1 MAYQS
6 SVKLRGLSLN
16 CDIGSYGMN
25 EVVPNKHRLDMDL
38 SVEKNLI
45 LIEEDKM
52 ANVFDYD
59 PLVEEITQISLS
71 GKFNTQ
77 EKLITLILKA
87 CLKYHQVKAVSLFLY
102 KTPVRTDGEL
112 GITVNISEQE
122 LEKLRQHLHWISSEF
137 LFLV

>member
-25 EVVPNKHRLDMDL
+25 EVVPNKHRLDMEL
-38 SVEKNLI
+38 LVEKNLI

-59 PLVEEITQISLS
+59 PLVEEINQISLS

-87 CLKYHQVKAVSLFLY
+87 CMKYHQIKAVSLFLY
-102 KTPVRTDGEL
+102 KTPVREDGEL
-112 GITVNISEQE
+112 GIAVNISEQE
-122 LEKLRQHLHWISSEF
+122 LEKLRRDLHWIRSEF
-137 LFLV
+137 SFLV

>member
-16 CDIGSYGMN
+16 CDIGSYGIN
-25 EVVPNKHRLDMDL
+25 EVVPNKHRLDMEL
-38 SVEKNLI
+38 LVEKNLI
-45 LIEEDKM
+45 LIEEDEM

-87 CLKYHQVKAVSLFLY
+87 CLKYHQIKAVSLFLY
-102 KTPVRTDGEL
+102 KTPVREDGEL

-122 LEKLRQHLHWISSEF
+122 LEKLRQHSH
-137 LFLV
+137 

>member
-16 CDIGSYGMN
+16 CDIGSYGIN
-25 EVVPNKHRLDMDL
+25 EVVPNKHRLDMEL
-38 SVEKNLI
+38 LVEKNLI
-45 LIEEDKM
+45 LVEEDKM
-52 ANVFDYD
+52 DNVFDYD

-102 KTPVRTDGEL
+102 KTPVREDGEL

-122 LEKLRQHLHWISSEF
+122 LEKLRQHSHWIRSEF
-137 LFLV
+137 LFLI

>member
-25 EVVPNKHRLDMDL
+25 EVVPNKHRLDMEL
-38 SVEKNLI
+38 LVEKNLI

-59 PLVEEITQISLS
+59 PLVDEITQISLI

-87 CLKYHQVKAVSLFLY
+87 CLKYHQIKALSLFLY
-102 KTPVRTDGEL
+102 KTPVREDGEL
-112 GITVNISEQE
+112 GIAVNISERE
-122 LEKLRQHLHWISSEF
+122 LEKLRQHSHWIPSEF

>member
-16 CDIGSYGMN
+16 CDIGSYGIN
-25 EVVPNKHRLDMDL
+25 EVVPNKHRLDMEL
-38 SVEKNLI
+38 LVEKNLI
-45 LIEEDKM
+45 LIEEDEM

-87 CLKYHQVKAVSLFLY
+87 CLKYHQIKAVSLFLY
-102 KTPVRTDGEL
+102 KTPVREDGEL
-112 GITVNISEQE
+112 GIAVNISEQE
-122 LEKLRQHLHWISSEF
+122 LEKLRQHSHWIPSEF

>member
-16 CDIGSYGMN
+16 CDIGSYGIN
-25 EVVPNKHRLDMDL
+25 EVVPNKHRLDMEL
-38 SVEKNLI
+38 LVEKNLI
-45 LIEEDKM
+45 LIEEDEM

-59 PLVEEITQISLS
+59 PLVEEITQISLI

-87 CLKYHQVKAVSLFLY
+87 CLKYHQIKAVSLFLY
-102 KTPVRTDGEL
+102 KTPVREDGEL
-112 GITVNISEQE
+112 GIAVNISEQE
-122 LEKLRQHLHWISSEF
+122 LEKLRQHSHWIRSEF

>member
-25 EVVPNKHRLDMDL
+25 EVVPNKHRLDMEL
-38 SVEKNLI
+38 LVEKNLI

-77 EKLITLILKA
+77 EKLISLIFIITLLMSK
-87 CLKYHQVKAVSLFLY
+87 LFPSR
-102 KTPVRTDGEL
+102 K
-112 GITVNISEQE
+112 
-122 LEKLRQHLHWISSEF
+122 
-137 LFLV
+137 

>member
-6 SVKLRGLSLN
+6 SVKLKGLSLN
-16 CDIGSYGMN
+16 CDIGSYSMN
-25 EVVPNKHRLDMDL
+25 DVVPNKHRLDMEL
-38 SVEKNLI
+38 LVEKNLI

-59 PLVEEITQISLS
+59 PLVDEITQISLI

-87 CLKYHQVKAVSLFLY
+87 CLKYHQIKAVSLFLY
-102 KTPVRTDGEL
+102 KTPVREDGEL
-112 GITVNISEQE
+112 GIAVNISERE
-122 LEKLRQHLHWISSEF
+122 LEKLRQHSHWIPSEF

>member
-16 CDIGSYGMN
+16 CDIGSYAMS
-25 EVVPNKHRLDMDL
+25 EVVPNKHRLDMEL
-38 SVEKNLI
+38 LVEKNLI
-45 LIEEDKM
+45 LIEEDEM
-52 ANVFDYD
+52 AAVFDYD
-59 PLVEEITQISLS
+59 PLVEEIIQISLS

-102 KTPVRTDGEL
+102 KTPVREDGEL

-122 LEKLRQHLHWISSEF
+122 LEKLRQHSHWIRSEF
-137 LFLV
+137 LFLI

>member
-25 EVVPNKHRLDMDL
+25 EVVPNKHRLDMEL
-38 SVEKNLI
+38 LVEKNLI

-59 PLVEEITQISLS
+59 PLVEEINQISLS

-87 CLKYHQVKAVSLFLY
+87 CLKYYQIKAVSLFLY
-102 KTPVRTDGEL
+102 KTPVREDGEL
-112 GITVNISEQE
+112 GIAVSISEQE
-122 LEKLRQHLHWISSEF
+122 LKKLREQL
-137 LFLV
+137 L

>member
-1 MAYQS
+1 MTYQS
-6 SVKLRGLSLN
+6 SVKLKGLSLN
-16 CDIGSYGMN
+16 CDIGSYSMN
-25 EVVPNKHRLDMDL
+25 DVVPNKHRLDMEL
-38 SVEKNLI
+38 LVEKNLI

-59 PLVEEITQISLS
+59 PLVDEITQISLI

-87 CLKYHQVKAVSLFLY
+87 CLKYHQIKAVSLFLY
-102 KTPVRTDGEL
+102 KTPVREDGEL
-112 GITVNISEQE
+112 GIAVNISERE
-122 LEKLRQHLHWISSEF
+122 LEKLRQHSHWNLLEF

>member
-1 MAYQS
+1 MDYQS

-25 EVVPNKHRLDMDL
+25 EVVPNKHRLDMEL
-38 SVEKNLI
+38 LVEKNLI

-87 CLKYHQVKAVSLFLY
+87 CLKYHQIKAVSLFLY
-102 KTPVRTDGEL
+102 KTPVREDGEL
-112 GITVNISEQE
+112 GIAVNISEQE
-122 LEKLRQHLHWISSEF
+122 LEKLRRDLHWIRSEF
-137 LFLV
+137 SFLV

>member
-6 SVKLRGLSLN
+6 SVKLKGLSLN

-25 EVVPNKHRLDMDL
+25 EVVPNKHRLDMEL
-38 SVEKNLI
+38 LIEKNLI

-59 PLVEEITQISLS
+59 PLVDEITQISLI

-87 CLKYHQVKAVSLFLY
+87 CLKYHQIKALSLFLY
-102 KTPVRTDGEL
+102 KTPVREDGEL
-112 GITVNISEQE
+112 GIAVNISERE
-122 LEKLRQHLHWISSEF
+122 LEKLRQHSHWIPSEF

>member
-6 SVKLRGLSLN
+6 SVKLKGLSLN

-25 EVVPNKHRLDMDL
+25 EVVPNKHRLDMEL
-38 SVEKNLI
+38 LVEKNLI

-59 PLVEEITQISLS
+59 PLVDEITQISLI

-87 CLKYHQVKAVSLFLY
+87 CLKYHQIKAVSLFLY
-102 KTPVRTDGEL
+102 KTPVREDGEL
-112 GITVNISEQE
+112 GIAVNISERE
-122 LEKLRQHLHWISSEF
+122 LEKLRQHSHWIPSEF

>member
-16 CDIGSYGMN
+16 CNIGSFGMN
-25 EVVPNKHRLDMDL
+25 EGVPNKHRLDMEL

-112 GITVNISEQE
+112 GITVIISEQE
-122 LEKLRQHLHWISSEF
+122 LEKLRQHLH
-137 LFLV
+137 

>member
-6 SVKLRGLSLN
+6 SVKLKGLSLN
-16 CDIGSYGMN
+16 CDIGSYSMN
-25 EVVPNKHRLDMDL
+25 EVVPNKHRLDMEL
-38 SVEKNLI
+38 LVEKNLI

-59 PLVEEITQISLS
+59 PLVEEITQISLI

-87 CLKYHQVKAVSLFLY
+87 CLKYHQIKALSLFLY
-102 KTPVRTDGEL
+102 KTPVREDGEL
-112 GITVNISEQE
+112 GIAVNISERE
-122 LEKLRQHLHWISSEF
+122 LEKLRQHSHWIPSEF

>member
-6 SVKLRGLSLN
+6 SVKLKGLSLN

-25 EVVPNKHRLDMDL
+25 EVVPNKHRLDMEL
-38 SVEKNLI
+38 WVEKDLI

-59 PLVEEITQISLS
+59 PLVEEITQISLI

-87 CLKYHQVKAVSLFLY
+87 CLKYHQIKAVSLFLY
-102 KTPVRTDGEL
+102 KTPVREDGEL
-112 GITVNISEQE
+112 GIAVNISERE
-122 LEKLRQHLHWISSEF
+122 LEKLRQHSHWIPSEF

>member
-6 SVKLRGLSLN
+6 SVKLKGLSLN
-16 CDIGSYGMN
+16 CDIGSYSMN
-25 EVVPNKHRLDMDL
+25 DVVPNKHRLDMEL
-38 SVEKNLI
+38 LIEKNLI

-59 PLVEEITQISLS
+59 PLVDEITQISLI

-87 CLKYHQVKAVSLFLY
+87 CLKYHQIKAVSLFLY
-102 KTPVRTDGEL
+102 KTPVREDGEL
-112 GITVNISEQE
+112 GIAVNISERE
-122 LEKLRQHLHWISSEF
+122 LEKLRQHSHWIPSEF

>member
-1 MAYQS
+1 MDYQS

-16 CDIGSYGMN
+16 CDIGSYGIN
-25 EVVPNKHRLDMDL
+25 EVVPEKHRLDMEL
-38 SVEKNLI
+38 LVEKNLI

-87 CLKYHQVKAVSLFLY
+87 CMKYHQIKAVSLFLY
-102 KTPVRTDGEL
+102 KTPVREDGEL
-112 GITVNISEQE
+112 GIAVNISEQE
-122 LEKLRQHLHWISSEF
+122 LEKLRRDLHWIRSEF
-137 LFLV
+137 SFLV

>member
-25 EVVPNKHRLDMDL
+25 EVVPNKHRLDMEL

-112 GITVNISEQE
+112 GITLNISEQE
-122 LEKLRQHLHWISSEF
+122 LQKLRQHLHWISSEF

>member
-6 SVKLRGLSLN
+6 SVKLKGLSLN

-25 EVVPNKHRLDMDL
+25 EVVPNKHRLDMEL
-38 SVEKNLI
+38 LVEKNLI

-59 PLVEEITQISLS
+59 PLVEEITQISLI

-87 CLKYHQVKAVSLFLY
+87 CLKYNQIKAVSLFLY
-102 KTPVRTDGEL
+102 KTPVREDGEL

-122 LEKLRQHLHWISSEF
+122 LEKLRQHSHWIRSEF

>member
-16 CDIGSYGMN
+16 CDIGSYGIN
-25 EVVPNKHRLDMDL
+25 EVVPNKHRLDMEL
-38 SVEKNLI
+38 LVEKNLI

-59 PLVEEITQISLS
+59 PLVEEITQISLI

-87 CLKYHQVKAVSLFLY
+87 CLKYHQIKAVSLFLY
-102 KTPVRTDGEL
+102 KTPVREDGEL
-112 GITVNISEQE
+112 GIAVNISERE
-122 LEKLRQHLHWISSEF
+122 LEKLRQHSHWIRSEF